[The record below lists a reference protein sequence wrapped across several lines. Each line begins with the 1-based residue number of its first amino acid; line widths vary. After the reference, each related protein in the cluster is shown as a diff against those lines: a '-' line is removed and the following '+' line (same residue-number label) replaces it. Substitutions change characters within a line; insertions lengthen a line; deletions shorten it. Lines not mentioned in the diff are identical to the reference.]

1 MRIRRNA
8 WMKKCVDEETQT
20 KKWVDKDLRDE
31 EMRDED
37 LSRNPTRATRLTSIV
52 VDVKVVAK
60 VAGYVVL
67 AGLRGMLGTT
77 DPLMSRTTDCSET
90 SSRHSP
96 ITSSHMPST
105 TDGGRSRSGREG
117 SITNAHLCHVS
128 WEGGGRLHPAETS
141 SHLVAAHHFPQRLDS
156 RAKASVARVV
166 RVVPWGNLQS

>member
-1 MRIRRNA
+1 MRRRGNCRWRNA
-8 WMKKCVDEETQT
+8 YTKKCVDEEMRGRRSTEM

-31 EMRDED
+31 EMRDKD

-60 VAGYVVL
+60 VAGYVVP

-77 DPLMSRTTDCSET
+77 DSLMSRTTDCSGT

-105 TDGGRSRSGREG
+105 TYGGRSLSGREG
-117 SITNAHLCHVS
+117 PITNAHLCHVS
-128 WEGGGRLHPAETS
+128 WEGVGWGGASTSRRNLLAPCCGPPFPA
-141 SHLVAAHHFPQRLDS
+141 AP
-156 RAKASVARVV
+156 
-166 RVVPWGNLQS
+166 